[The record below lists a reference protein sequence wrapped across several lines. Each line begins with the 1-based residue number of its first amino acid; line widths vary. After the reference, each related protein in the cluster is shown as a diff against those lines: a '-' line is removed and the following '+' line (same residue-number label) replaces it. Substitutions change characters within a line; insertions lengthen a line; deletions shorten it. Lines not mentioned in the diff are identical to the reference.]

1 MENLKNTI
9 NKTETLL
16 NNVKLAKDKINET
29 VVRGGGITS
38 KSLSEIPNNIK
49 NMISKNYKKIA
60 IVDKNVLLTSNES
73 WKEFSIDLN
82 LNFKPSR
89 VICRLENN
97 NRYDTRSSID
107 STMDYSADY
116 AGNGI
121 GSNADYYAYIT
132 QVSQKGFKLFVKN
145 RRSNSPSL
153 KQVIAIE

>member
-1 MENLKNTI
+1 MADLKTTIAQTEELKN
-9 NKTETLL
+9 K
-16 NNVKLAKDKINET
+16 VKLAKQRINET
-29 VVRGGGITS
+29 VVRGGGSTS
-38 KSLSEIPNNIK
+38 KSLAEVPNNIK
-49 NMISKNYKKIA
+49 SMISKNYKKVA
-60 IVDKNVLLTSNES
+60 IVDKNVPLTSNES

-97 NRYDTRSSID
+97 NHYDTRSSID

-132 QVSQKGFKLFVKN
+132 QVSQNGFKLFVKN

>member
-97 NRYDTRSSID
+97 NRYGIRSSID
-107 STMDYSADY
+107 STMNYSADY